1 MMDNNFSS
9 DIQRLLERSKK
20 EALRHNNSSISP
32 AHLLIAMLSEMESAP
47 SRMIEKASTSASAYE
62 LKQQLDEYLFN
73 ESNGPIKE
81 LSVSDLTNRIV
92 KLSVLEARLMKSQPV
107 DTIHILLALFHNYE
121 VQNMKYMQPFL
132 NAGVTYDKLLSLARE
147 AQSTPVA
154 GSDFISDDDDED
166 MPKSSE
172 ESSSQSGYKS
182 SQTKGKRS
190 RSGSTDTPV
199 LDKFGHDMTRAAAE
213 NQLDPVVGRETEIE
227 RLAQILS
234 RRKKN

>member
-32 AHLLIAMLSEMESAP
+32 AHLLIAMLSEIESTP
-47 SRMIEKASTSASAYE
+47 SRLIEKASTSASAYE

-92 KLSVLEARLMKSQPV
+92 KLSVLEARLMKAQPV

-132 NAGVTYDKLLSLARE
+132 NAGVTYDKLYSLARDIE
-147 AQSTPVA
+147 PTPTA
-154 GSDFISDDDDED
+154 GSDFISEDDDDD
-166 MPKSSE
+166 MPKSSDE
-172 ESSSQSGYKS
+172 PSSGATSQSSQP
-182 SQTKGKRS
+182 KGKRS
-190 RSGSTDTPV
+190 RRQS
-199 LDKFGHDMTRAAAE
+199 A
-213 NQLDPVVGRETEIE
+213 
-227 RLAQILS
+227 
-234 RRKKN
+234 